1 MQNQS
6 AAVTRRL
13 SDPDYQAHLVG
24 LSLLLNI
31 VLAIVIGAFVVHATY
46 VWMNPP
52 KPKFFRIDGKTAPA
66 PIAALDSPI
75 VDDDELLQWTVKA
88 VLAAYNV
95 NYHDYPEQ
103 LNTAGRRFSVNGW
116 NTFAASFTKGGN
128 LEAMKRGRMLCY
140 AQAQRAA
147 LINQTSVATGR
158 LAYDVQFPAVQTC
171 QNSQQESTVSMMMV
185 ATVLRADVSPDH
197 PDGLVIDRLVAIQR

>member
-6 AAVTRRL
+6 AAVSRRL
-13 SDPDYQAHLVG
+13 SDPDYQARLIG
-24 LSLLLNI
+24 LSLSLNI
-31 VLAIVIGAFVVHATY
+31 MLGFVIVAFAAHDAY

-52 KPKFFRIDGKTAPA
+52 TAKFFRIDGKTPPV

-75 VDDDELLQWTVKA
+75 IDDDELLQWTVKA
-88 VLAAYNV
+88 VLAPYNV

-116 NTFAASFTKGGN
+116 NTFAAAFTKGGN

-140 AQAQRAA
+140 AQTQRAA
-147 LINQTSVATGR
+147 LINRASVVDGR
-158 LAYDVQFPAVQTC
+158 LAYDVQFPLTQTC
-171 QNSQQESTVSMMMV
+171 QNTQQENTINMMMV
-185 ATVLRADVSPDH
+185 ATVVRTEVSPDR
-197 PDGLVIDRLVAIQR
+197 PDGLVVDRLVAIQR

>member
-13 SDPDYQAHLVG
+13 SDPDYQARLVG

-31 VLAIVIGAFVVHATY
+31 ILAIVIGALVVHATH

>member
-13 SDPDYQAHLVG
+13 SDPDYQARLVG

-31 VLAIVIGAFVVHATY
+31 ILAIVIGALVVHATY

-147 LINQTSVATGR
+147 LINQTSVAAGR

-185 ATVLRADVSPDH
+185 ATVLRADVSLDH

>member
-13 SDPDYQAHLVG
+13 SDPDYQARLVG

-31 VLAIVIGAFVVHATY
+31 ILAIVIGALVVHATY

-103 LNTAGRRFSVNGW
+103 LNTAGRRFSINGW

-147 LINQTSVATGR
+147 LINQTSVAAGR